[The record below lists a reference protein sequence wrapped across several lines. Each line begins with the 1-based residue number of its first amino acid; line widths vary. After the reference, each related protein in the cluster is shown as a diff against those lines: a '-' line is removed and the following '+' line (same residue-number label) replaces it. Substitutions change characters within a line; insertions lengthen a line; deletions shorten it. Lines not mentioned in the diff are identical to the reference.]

1 MSNQLPPLSVI
12 FENKHWLAVNKIPK
26 LSVEKSPYGE
36 PTIESRVFDHV
47 SKAYRNPY
55 IGIIHRLDRV
65 TTGVLLFAKRKS
77 TLRKIN
83 EQFRNREVKK
93 TYLAIVEAAPK
104 KSKATLVNFLSK
116 DRATRKG
123 IVNAAK
129 IKGSVECTLSYEV
142 IGENEFGH
150 LLEVKP
156 ITGKFHQIRVQL
168 ANIGCPIL
176 GDAKYGATKNDS
188 PNSVALHAW
197 KLAFTNP
204 TTETAIELIAPLQE
218 NAWWEGF
225 EEILAKKARKSM

>member
-1 MSNQLPPLSVI
+1 MSDQLPKLSII

-26 LSVEKSPYGE
+26 LSVERSPYGE
-36 PTIESRVFDHV
+36 PTIESLVFDHI
-47 SKAYRNPY
+47 SQAYRNPY
-55 IGIIHRLDRV
+55 VGIIHRLDRV

-83 EQFRNREVKK
+83 EQFRNRAVKK
-93 TYLAIVEAAPK
+93 TYLAIVEEAPQK
-104 KSKATLVNFLSK
+104 PTDTLVNFLSK

-123 IVNAAK
+123 IVNTTK

-142 IGENEFGH
+142 IGKNKFGH
-150 LLEVKP
+150 LLLVKP

-176 GDAKYGATKNDS
+176 GDEKYGATKNIS

-204 TTETAIELIAPLQE
+204 TTEMPIELIAPLQE
-218 NAWWEGF
+218 NEWWQGF
-225 EEILAKKARKSM
+225 EEIIAEKI

>member
-1 MSNQLPPLSVI
+1 MSDQLPELPII
-12 FENKHWLAVNKIPK
+12 FENKHWLAVNKVPK

-36 PTIESRVFDHV
+36 PTIESLVFDHI
-47 SKAYRNPY
+47 SKAYKNPY

-93 TYLAIVEAAPK
+93 TYLAIVEKAPAEA
-104 KSKATLVNFLSK
+104 KATLVNFLSK

-123 IVNAAK
+123 IVNANK

-150 LLEVKP
+150 LLVVKP

-168 ANIGCPIL
+168 SHIGCPIL
-176 GDAKYGATKNDS
+176 GDAKYGATKNVS
-188 PNSVALHAW
+188 PNAVALHAW
-197 KLAFTNP
+197 QLAFTNP
-204 TTETAIELIAPLQE
+204 TTETAIELIAPLQK
-218 NAWWEGF
+218 NDWWQGF
-225 EEILAKKARKSM
+225 EEILAQKIKKSE

>member
-1 MSNQLPPLSVI
+1 LSSQLPPLSII

-83 EQFRNREVKK
+83 EQFRNREVQK
-93 TYLAIVEAAPK
+93 TYLAIVEEAPE
-104 KSKATLVNFLSK
+104 KSKGTLINFLSK
-116 DRATRKG
+116 DRPTRKG
-123 IVNAAK
+123 IVNATK

-142 IGENEFGH
+142 IGKNKFGH
-150 LLEVKP
+150 LLMVKP

-168 ANIGCPIL
+168 AHIGCPIL

-188 PNSVALHAW
+188 PNAVALHAW

-204 TTETAIELIAPLQE
+204 TTEMPIELMAPLQE
-218 NAWWEGF
+218 NEWWEGF
-225 EEILAKKARKSM
+225 EEILAEKTKKSR

>member
-1 MSNQLPPLSVI
+1 MPDHLPELSI
-12 FENKHWLAVNKIPK
+12 LFENKHWLAVNKIPK

-36 PTIESRVFDHV
+36 PTIESMVFDHV

-55 IGIIHRLDRV
+55 IGVIHRLDRV

-83 EQFRNREVKK
+83 EQFRNRALKK
-93 TYLAIVEAAPK
+93 TYLAIVEKAPQQP
-104 KSKATLVNFLSK
+104 KATLVNFLIK

-123 IVNAAK
+123 LVSPKK

-142 IGENEFGH
+142 IGENKYGH

-168 ANIGCPIL
+168 AHIGCPIL
-176 GDAKYGATKNDS
+176 GDIKYGATRNVS
-188 PNSVALHAW
+188 PNSIALHAW
-197 KLAFTNP
+197 KLALMNP
-204 TTETAIELIAPLQE
+204 TTEIPIELIAPLQKNE
-218 NAWWEGF
+218 WWEGI
-225 EEILAKKARKSM
+225 EEILLKK